1 MKNILQNILVGLLC
15 LIMTPVF
22 MVDGVVRQ
30 WRTVF
35 GDPRGED
42 TVNNLLLYG
51 RRNLGLYKC
60 GMVVCK
66 SLGDNIWSKD
76 DVWVMKI
83 PDAILQMKVSTWD
96 IMDGKLWIKVVVDDQ
111 LLDKLERELTKGAQ
125 NEAKED
131 H

>member
-66 SLGDNIWSKD
+66 TLGDNIWSTD
-76 DVWVMKI
+76 DVWVMDI
-83 PDAILQMKVSTWD
+83 PDAILQMKVSTWN
-96 IMDGKLWIKVVVDDQ
+96 IVDGKLWIKVVVDDQ
-111 LLDKLERELTKGAQ
+111 LLDKLERELTKEGAD
-125 NEAKED
+125 NEQT
-131 H
+131 